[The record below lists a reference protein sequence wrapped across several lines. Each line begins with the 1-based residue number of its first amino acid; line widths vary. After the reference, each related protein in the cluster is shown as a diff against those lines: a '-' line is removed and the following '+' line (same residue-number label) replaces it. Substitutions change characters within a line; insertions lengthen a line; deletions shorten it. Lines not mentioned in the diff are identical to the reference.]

1 MGSYQ
6 NTNRVFWIL
15 SHSKKSIQ
23 NISKI
28 TKYSKKSVQLYSS
41 VEKLLFHCLLPNYN
55 KKLINILKQYMYEL
69 VTNKVIDTENEE
81 LEMYIRGIDFYHNK
95 L

>member
-1 MGSYQ
+1 
-6 NTNRVFWIL
+6 
-15 SHSKKSIQ
+15 
-23 NISKI
+23 
-28 TKYSKKSVQLYSS
+28 
-41 VEKLLFHCLLPNYN
+41 
-55 KKLINILKQYMYEL
+55 MYEL